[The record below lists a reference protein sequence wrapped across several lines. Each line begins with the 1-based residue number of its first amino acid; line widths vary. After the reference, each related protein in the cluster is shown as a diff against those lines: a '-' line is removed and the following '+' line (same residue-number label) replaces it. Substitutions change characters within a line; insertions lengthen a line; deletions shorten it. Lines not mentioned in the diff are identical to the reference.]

1 MRISRAL
8 STRHAMVR
16 GAAVRSGSRQQART
30 AATRKKLLAAAE
42 KIFARS
48 GYEAARLEDI
58 AATAGYTRGAFYANF
73 DSKEDIFFA
82 LLEAWVSETVGS
94 VASLLG
100 RYDDREARAKAL
112 RQHYLEMAHDRR
124 LVLLSLEY
132 KLFAVRHPEAH
143 ARIRARQDRL
153 KKSGAEILSLVSNS
167 RRHLGI
173 SDRAAATALGALS
186 HSLLLERLINPG
198 YVSDKEVRILLG
210 LFFDGIISAKD

>member
-124 LVLLSLEY
+124 LVLLSLEC

-167 RRHLGI
+167 RRHLGV

-210 LFFDGIISAKD
+210 LFFDAIISAKD